1 MAEEKTQIEIGGI
14 SFTGG
19 KMAAVFMA
27 LSTAGGGVWG
37 ASVFWQDYMAMKEQI
52 SEYVAPD
59 MTGIETELKLQKE
72 SVERAVG
79 DLQEIRDDNRDALK
93 RLYTL
98 ETDTQREL
106 LDLRKTIRTSIQ
118 EALENPLA
126 GQ

>member
-27 LSTAGGGVWG
+27 LSTAAGGVWG
-37 ASVFWQDYMAMKEQI
+37 GAMFWGDYMEMKAQI
-52 SEYVAPD
+52 EEYVAPD
-59 MTGIETELKLQKE
+59 MSGIEQQLAVQKE
-72 SVERAVG
+72 AVDRAVG

>member
-1 MAEEKTQIEIGGI
+1 MAEIEVGGI
-14 SFTGG
+14 KFAGG
-19 KMAAVFMA
+19 KMTAVLVA
-27 LSTAGGGVWG
+27 LSTAAGVVWG
-37 ASVFWQDYMAMKEQI
+37 AAEFYGDYMAMKEQI
-52 SEYVAPD
+52 EEYVAPD
-59 MTGIETELKLQKE
+59 LSGIEQQLAVQKE
-72 SVERAVG
+72 AVDRAVG

>member
-1 MAEEKTQIEIGGI
+1 MAEIEVGGI
-14 SFTGG
+14 KFTGG

-27 LSTAGGGVWG
+27 LSTAAGGVWG
-37 ASVFWQDYMAMKEQI
+37 ASIFWQDYMAMKEKI

-59 MTGIETELKLQKE
+59 MTGIEQELAVQRE
-72 SVERAVG
+72 AVDRAVK
-79 DLQEIRDDNRDALK
+79 DVQEIRDDNRDALK

>member
-1 MAEEKTQIEIGGI
+1 MAEEKTEIEIGGI
-14 SFTGG
+14 KFAGG
-19 KMAAVFMA
+19 KLFAVGMA
-27 LSTAGGGVWG
+27 LSSAAGVVWAG
-37 ASVFWQDYMAMKEQI
+37 ALFWADYLEMKAQI
-52 SEYVAPD
+52 EEYVAPD
-59 MTGIETELKLQKE
+59 MSGIEQQLAVQMEA
-72 SVERAVG
+72 VDRAVS

>member
-1 MAEEKTQIEIGGI
+1 MAEIEVGGI
-14 SFTGG
+14 KFAGG
-19 KMAAVFMA
+19 KMTAVLVA
-27 LSTAGGGVWG
+27 LSTAAGVVWG
-37 ASVFWQDYMAMKEQI
+37 AAEFYGDYMDMKQQI
-52 SEYVAPD
+52 EEYVAPD
-59 MTGIETELKLQKE
+59 LSGIEQQLAVQKE
-72 SVERAVG
+72 AVDRAVA

>member
-1 MAEEKTQIEIGGI
+1 MAEIEVGGI
-14 SFTGG
+14 KFTGG

-27 LSTAGGGVWG
+27 LSTAAGGVWG
-37 ASVFWQDYMAMKEQI
+37 ASIFWQDYMAMKEQI

-59 MTGIETELKLQKE
+59 MTGIEQELAVQRE
-72 SVERAVG
+72 AVERAVK
-79 DLQEIRDDNRDALK
+79 DVQEIRDDNRDALK